1 MTETENKSGYNYSN
15 KKKFGEESNNS
26 EVYCFLLINYDEKR
40 TTFLILLLME
50 KTIIIKC
57 NDSFL
62 IKQKNL
68 NW

>member
-1 MTETENKSGYNYSN
+1 
-15 KKKFGEESNNS
+15 
-26 EVYCFLLINYDEKR
+26 
-40 TTFLILLLME
+40 LLLME